1 MKNTPRE
8 DDSKLVEE
16 CINGSLMAWSQLVN
30 KYSSL
35 IYASIENRLKKYGF
49 TLPPQDIEDIK
60 QSVLCL
66 LWKDKKLEHVKNRI
80 DISYWLAIVS
90 GNTAVQFL
98 RNNKNLNPSRL
109 LSLSRKVDDRE
120 LSELIPSGK
129 AGSLEELARNEI
141 LVKVEESIESLP
153 DKEKL
158 IIKLNILHD
167 KKHDEI
173 AQILNLPKGTVSSYI
188 KRAKEKLRESLKE
201 FK

>member
-1 MKNTPRE
+1 MKNAPLE

-16 CINGSLMAWSQLVN
+16 CLNGSLTAWSRLVK
-30 KYSSL
+30 KYSCL
-35 IYASIENRLKKYGF
+35 INLSIENRLKKYGF
-49 TLPPQDIEDIK
+49 TLPSQDIEDIK
-60 QSVLCL
+60 QSVLSL
-66 LWKDKKLEHVKNRI
+66 LWKDKKLEHIKNRA

-109 LSLSRKVDDRE
+109 LPLSQKIDDRE
-120 LSELIPSGK
+120 LSELIPSGE
-129 AGSLEELARNEI
+129 AGSLEKLARNEI
-141 LVKVEESIESLP
+141 LMKVEESIESLP

-167 KKHDEI
+167 KKYNEI

>member
-1 MKNTPRE
+1 MKNVPPG
-8 DDSKLVEE
+8 DDSKLVDM
-16 CINGSLMAWSQLVN
+16 CIAGDLIAWSQLVN

-35 IYASIENRLKKYGF
+35 IYASIGNRLKKYGF
-49 TLPPQDIEDIK
+49 TLPAQDIEDIR
-60 QSVLCL
+60 QNVLSL

-80 DISYWLAIVS
+80 DISYWLAIIS

-109 LSLSRKVDDRE
+109 LSLSQKVDDRE
-120 LSELIPSGK
+120 LSELISSGK
-129 AGSLEELARNEI
+129 AGSLEELARDEI
-141 LVKVEESIESLP
+141 LGKVEESIELLP

-167 KKHDEI
+167 KKYDEI
-173 AQILNLPKGTVSSYI
+173 AQILDLPKGTVSSYI